1 MDKTEKITVRFTEN
15 QKAKIIIRAL
25 EMNMKVA
32 EYIRYLVIQ
41 DLEKNK

>member
-15 QKAKIIIRAL
+15 QKAQIMLRAL
-25 EMNMKVA
+25 DLNMKVA